1 MAHCQNNIGA
11 AYFKTPRETVRGFVN
26 LLSMLEQYPDKKW
39 QDFINHI
46 SIEEENGKPGDV
58 NDQSN
63 ELTSFTL

>member
-1 MAHCQNNIGA
+1 
-11 AYFKTPRETVRGFVN
+11 
-26 LLSMLEQYPDKKW
+26 MLEQYPDKKW